1 MVEFMLFQNLKDH
14 NFKANNNGDNLLI
27 ENNLSYPQYSWDF
40 KQIPN
45 LGRKDQAQPIAFSGP
60 NHTMRPSGVMFMHG

>member
-27 ENNLSYPQYSWDF
+27 ENNLSYPQYS
-40 KQIPN
+40 
-45 LGRKDQAQPIAFSGP
+45 
-60 NHTMRPSGVMFMHG
+60 